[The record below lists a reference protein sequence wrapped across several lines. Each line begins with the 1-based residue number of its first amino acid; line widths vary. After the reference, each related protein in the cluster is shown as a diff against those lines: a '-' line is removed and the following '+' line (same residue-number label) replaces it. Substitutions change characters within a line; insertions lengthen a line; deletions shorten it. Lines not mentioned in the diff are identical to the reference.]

1 MIALT
6 KNAALRVALI
16 YFVFSLLW
24 ILLSDRLL
32 EALSANAEM
41 LSDLQSIKGGLF
53 VAVTSIGLYGLLRIS
68 YRRLADGEARYR
80 SVVENMP
87 GLLCRFRPGGI
98 LEYVN
103 DAYARAFGQK
113 PEALVG
119 RSFLSLVPEKDRAAV
134 MAGIK
139 TLTPKS
145 PVMTHEHP
153 VIGADGEIRWQ
164 RWTNRLLTDAEGHTV
179 AYQSFGLDITAHK
192 RMDQALRESEE
203 RYRMAQRLSGIGLW
217 EWNIATHEVYRSD
230 EMLAIWGYKPGQF
243 SGAFSEVEARVHPD
257 DQARWRKRVRACV
270 EDGKEYRM
278 EFRIVRP
285 DGEVRWIAALGNAER
300 DEDGKAHRMMGVVL
314 DITARKQIEEALRAS
329 EERLRLFIEYAPAAL
344 AMFDHQMRYLAV
356 SRRWMNDYGLKD
368 SVIGQS
374 HYAVFPE
381 VSDYWK
387 AVHRRGI
394 AGEVVQAD
402 GDRFKRLDGTV
413 QWLHWVVRPWHTDDG
428 AIGGI
433 VIFTEDIT
441 ERRQSQEALQE
452 SRQRFF
458 RALENIP
465 DVVTLYDRDLRIHYI
480 NAATRAITGRPTTDF
495 IGRRDDEVWP
505 PQIYNTYLPTLKK
518 ALAEGTMESLE
529 TDLILADRQ
538 VRSLSITCVPLQ
550 DEQGNVREILGI
562 TRDLTIQKAAEKSIR
577 QINLE
582 LEKRVRDRTAELS
595 AANERLQELDRLK
608 SLFIASMSHELRTP
622 LNSIIGFTGMIVGDM
637 AGPVS
642 ERQRDYLQRAYH
654 AGKHLLGLITDIIDI
669 SKIEAGKL
677 AVEYRAFE
685 LDKMMA
691 DALASV
697 ETGAR
702 EKGLEL
708 TREIPAGI
716 TLHTD
721 RKRLLQCVLNLLS
734 NAVKYTER
742 GSVRTTVH
750 RDDAQVEIAVSDT
763 GIGIPESARSQLF
776 QPFVRLDSRL
786 KSHASGTG
794 LGLYLT
800 RKLAREILGGDVTVS
815 SREGKGS
822 TFSLRIVR
830 QMSREAHDQAEAQ
843 EHHDR

>member
-6 KNAALRVALI
+6 RNAALRVTLI

-24 ILLSDRLL
+24 TLLSDRLL
-32 EALSANAEM
+32 DMISASMETLSA
-41 LSDLQSIKGGLF
+41 LQSLKGGLF
-53 VAVTSIGLYGLLRIS
+53 IVVTSIGLYGLLRVS
-68 YRRLADGEARYR
+68 YRRLADSEARYR
-80 SVVENMP
+80 SVVEDMP
-87 GLLCRFRPGGI
+87 GLLCRFQPGGI

-103 DAYARAFGQK
+103 EAYARAFGQK

-119 RSFLSLVPEKDRAAV
+119 RSFLSLIPEQDRAAV
-134 MAGIK
+134 TADIK
-139 TLTPKS
+139 ALTPKS
-145 PVMTHEHP
+145 PVMTHEYP
-153 VIGADGEIRWQ
+153 VTSAGGERRWQ
-164 RWTNRLLTDAEGHTV
+164 RWTNRLLTDKAGRTV
-179 AYQSFGLDITAHK
+179 AYQSFGLDITAQK
-192 RMDQALRESEE
+192 QA
-203 RYRMAQRLSGIGLW
+203 
-217 EWNIATHEVYRSD
+217 
-230 EMLAIWGYKPGQF
+230 
-243 SGAFSEVEARVHPD
+243 
-257 DQARWRKRVRACV
+257 
-270 EDGKEYRM
+270 
-278 EFRIVRP
+278 
-285 DGEVRWIAALGNAER
+285 
-300 DEDGKAHRMMGVVL
+300 
-314 DITARKQIEEALRAS
+314 EEALHDS
-329 EERLRLFIEYAPAAL
+329 EEKLRLFIEHAPAAL

-381 VSDYWK
+381 VPDYWK

-441 ERRQSQEALQE
+441 ERRQFQEALQE

-465 DVVTLYDRDLRIHYI
+465 DVVTIYDRDLRIQYI

-495 IGRRDDEVWP
+495 IGHRDEEIWP
-505 PQIYNTYLPTLKK
+505 PQIYNIYRPTLKK
-518 ALAEGTMESLE
+518 ALADGTMKSLE
-529 TDLILADRQ
+529 TDLTLADRQ
-538 VRSLSITCVPLQ
+538 VHSLSITYVPLQ

-562 TRDLTIQKAAEKSIR
+562 TRDLTIQKAAERSIR

-642 ERQRDYLQRAYH
+642 ERQRDYLQRAYR

-677 AVEYRAFE
+677 AVEYRTFN
-685 LDKMMA
+685 LDKVMSDAMA
-691 DALASV
+691 SMEA
-697 ETGAR
+697 GAR

-708 TREIPAGI
+708 TLEMPEGI
-716 TLHTD
+716 TLCTD

-742 GSVRTTVH
+742 GSVRITTQC
-750 RDDAQVEIAVSDT
+750 DDAQVEIAVSDT

-776 QPFVRLDSRL
+776 QPFVRLDSKL
-786 KSHASGTG
+786 KNHASGTG

-822 TFSLRIVR
+822 TFSLRITR
-830 QMSREAHDQAEAQ
+830 QMSPEVYDQSGAQ
-843 EHHDR
+843 DHHDR